1 MNFCLLYIVLVRY
14 LKMDE
19 NDIVIDV
26 GKGSKEFFLYINI
39 IKCFNFFI
47 LYLFFNVFF
56 FSFFII
62 NVELGVDVSR
72 VRLFGVGV

>member
-1 MNFCLLYIVLVRY
+1 MWGKEVKIFFCILILLSVL
-14 LKMDE
+14 
-19 NDIVIDV
+19 I
-26 GKGSKEFFLYINI
+26 FLYYIY
-39 IKCFNFFI
+39 FLMF
-47 LYLFFNVFF
+47 FF

>member
-47 LYLFFNVFF
+47 FIFECFF
-56 FSFFII
+56 FLVFLLLML
-62 NVELGVDVSR
+62 N
-72 VRLFGVGV
+72 

>member
-1 MNFCLLYIVLVRY
+1 MNFCLLYIELVRY
-14 LKMDE
+14 FKMDE

-47 LYLFFNVFF
+47 LYLFLSVFF
-56 FSFFII
+56 F
-62 NVELGVDVSR
+62 
-72 VRLFGVGV
+72 